1 MNWFPDESGKEYVV
15 NTAVYPDQ
23 DIRGKS
29 LSRCGLFSNNVIA
42 CNKLLRRSFLVEHAI
57 FFDETLLKFEDND
70 FSCRVAVHAKTI
82 SYLAVNTYK
91 YRQRKGNDKSKMY
104 MKGREDAFWKCHAAK
119 NMASA
124 VRTAEPMIQRI
135 YADNIGDM
143 LRGAYRDFLRYG
155 RADECSEYMVALDG
169 VFAALPEDVLENL
182 TMDLQLVSTPLK
194 QEKYADA
201 WTMLYM
207 YKKMRVLYYVRY
219 VVPVMKHL
227 VKGFLR

>member
-29 LSRCGLFSNNVIA
+29 LSKCGFLSNNVIA

-91 YRQRKGNDKSKMY
+91 YR
-104 MKGREDAFWKCHAAK
+104 
-119 NMASA
+119 
-124 VRTAEPMIQRI
+124 
-135 YADNIGDM
+135 
-143 LRGAYRDFLRYG
+143 
-155 RADECSEYMVALDG
+155 
-169 VFAALPEDVLENL
+169 
-182 TMDLQLVSTPLK
+182 
-194 QEKYADA
+194 
-201 WTMLYM
+201 
-207 YKKMRVLYYVRY
+207 
-219 VVPVMKHL
+219 
-227 VKGFLR
+227 